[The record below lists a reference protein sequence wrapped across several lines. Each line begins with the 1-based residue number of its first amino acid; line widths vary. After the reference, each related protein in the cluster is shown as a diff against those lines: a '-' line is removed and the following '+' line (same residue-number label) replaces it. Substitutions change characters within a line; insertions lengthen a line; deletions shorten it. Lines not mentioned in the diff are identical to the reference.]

1 MGTFLH
7 GEIIMKVLIL
17 GVGNILWSDEGFG
30 VRAVEVIN
38 QQYEFD
44 NNVKLMD
51 GGTQG
56 LYLIQHV
63 QECDLL
69 IVFDAIDY
77 GLKPGSMKLIHDE
90 NVPKFMGA
98 KKMSL
103 HQTGFQEV
111 LSTAELTGEVP
122 DHIFLIGVQ
131 PEVLEDF
138 GGSLRD
144 VVKAQ
149 IQPAIKHCLDY
160 LDGYSIAYKKREI
173 RLAEDEGVNS
183 PTIRMSDY
191 EDNRPSAESA
201 CRNGDERVLF
211 DNAFEP
217 RASELIDASCN
228 TNVFV
233 DGRKHFENQ

>member
-1 MGTFLH
+1 
-7 GEIIMKVLIL
+7 MKVLIL

-30 VRAVEVIN
+30 VRTVEAIN

-44 NNVKLMD
+44 EDVKLMD

-77 GLKPGSMKLIHDE
+77 GLKPGTMKLIHDE
-90 NVPKFMGA
+90 DVPKFMGA

-111 LSTAELTGEVP
+111 LSTAELTGETP

-149 IQPAIKHCLDY
+149 MQPAIEHCLKY
-160 LDGYSIAYKKREI
+160 LDGYSVPYKKRSVPLSE
-173 RLAEDEGVNS
+173 EDGVNS
-183 PTIRMSDY
+183 PAIGLHDY
-191 EDNRPSAESA
+191 EAHRPSEEMA
-201 CRNGDERVLF
+201 CRRGDERVLF
-211 DNAFEP
+211 DNTFEQ
-217 RASELIDASCN
+217 RDSELIDSDCR

-233 DGRKHFENQ
+233 DGRKHFEDQ